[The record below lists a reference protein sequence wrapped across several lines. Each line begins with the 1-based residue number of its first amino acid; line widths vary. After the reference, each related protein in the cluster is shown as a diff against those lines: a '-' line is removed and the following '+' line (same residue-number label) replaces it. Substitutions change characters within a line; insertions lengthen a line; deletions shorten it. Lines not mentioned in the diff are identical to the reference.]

1 MLDYLEGKSVVLP
14 MTRVEECA
22 AKELEHCSIE
32 VGADE
37 IIDAATFIFMLLLT
51 STKLVML

>member
-1 MLDYLEGKSVVLP
+1 MLDYLKGNSVVLP

-51 STKLVML
+51 STKLVLL